1 MNVIEEN
8 LSVLIALAIGSGVLL
23 GKSILNFKT
32 RVEIIWLDAVSR
44 SAVVLR
50 HKAVF
55 RNSHVMRLE
64 KRCWIRAVV
73 LSRPAGEQT

>member
-1 MNVIEEN
+1 MNIIEEN

-32 RVEIIWLDAVSR
+32 RVEIIWLNAISR

-50 HKAVF
+50 HKAAF
-55 RNSHVMRLE
+55 RNSHLMRLE
-64 KRCWIRAVV
+64 KRCWIG
-73 LSRPAGEQT
+73 AGPKTGNF

>member
-1 MNVIEEN
+1 MNIIEEN

-32 RVEIIWLDAVSR
+32 RVEIIWLNAISR

-55 RNSHVMRLE
+55 RNSHLMRLE
-64 KRCWIRAVV
+64 RD
-73 LSRPAGEQT
+73 AG